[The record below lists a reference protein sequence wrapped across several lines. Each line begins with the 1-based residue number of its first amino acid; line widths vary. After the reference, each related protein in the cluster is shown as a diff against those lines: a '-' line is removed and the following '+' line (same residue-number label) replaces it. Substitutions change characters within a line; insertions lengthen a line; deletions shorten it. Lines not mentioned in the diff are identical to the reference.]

1 MDKYE
6 QNLILIMQMH
16 YQEIKYNFK
25 IYMNN
30 SCKSQNYKGS
40 NRLSNL
46 HSSYKRKNRAL
57 KIQTNF
63 KHSINV
69 ALKINK

>member
-1 MDKYE
+1 MNMDKYE

-25 IYMNN
+25 NYMSN
-30 SCKSQNYKGS
+30 SYKPQKNKGS

-46 HSSYKRKNRAL
+46 QSVYNRKIEL
-57 KIQTNF
+57 
-63 KHSINV
+63 
-69 ALKINK
+69 